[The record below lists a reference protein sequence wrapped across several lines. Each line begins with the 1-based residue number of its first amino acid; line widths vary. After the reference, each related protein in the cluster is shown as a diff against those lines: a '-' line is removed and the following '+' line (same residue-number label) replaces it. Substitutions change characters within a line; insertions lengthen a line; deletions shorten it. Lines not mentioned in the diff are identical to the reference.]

1 MMRERLKPERER
13 YRYFVGEE
21 GKLAYLRNPVGVPV
35 IVDVFRA
42 SSTIVAALANGAEA
56 VYPVGGISEARLLAR
71 RLDAILVG
79 ERRGV
84 KIRDF
89 DFGNSPTEMLKGNI
103 KNRKIVLTTTIGTK
117 LMVDGGVIASTLNV
131 SRVVDSLED
140 KHVDFLIGGMG
151 HNLTCVDDLALAKV
165 IEKMLIGSDYSEW
178 LGVLRDFG
186 PSEYLHGLGYGDDVE
201 LICNG
206 LDRFPILPVLRD
218 GKITKSEANSLFV
231 RRLLRIKVDTLSC
244 SFCRSPL
251 QSLNF
256 MRYERGYKG
265 RGEHA

>member
-1 MMRERLKPERER
+1 MTLGVRMMKEKERLTPERKK

-35 IVDVFRA
+35 VIDVFRA

-56 VYPVGGISEARLLAR
+56 VYPVESVSKARLLAR
-71 RLDAILVG
+71 RLDAVLVG

-84 KIRDF
+84 KIKDF
-89 DFGNSPTEMLKGNI
+89 DFGNSPAEMLKGDV
-103 KNRKIVLTTTIGTK
+103 KDRKIVLTTTIGTK

-131 SRVVDSLED
+131 SRVVGSLED
-140 KHVDFLIGGMG
+140 RYVDFLIGGMG

-178 LGVLRDFG
+178 LGLLRDFG

-206 LDRFPILPVLRD
+206 VNRFPILPVLRG
-218 GKITKSEANSLFV
+218 GKITKSQD
-231 RRLLRIKVDTLSC
+231 K
-244 SFCRSPL
+244 
-251 QSLNF
+251 
-256 MRYERGYKG
+256 
-265 RGEHA
+265 